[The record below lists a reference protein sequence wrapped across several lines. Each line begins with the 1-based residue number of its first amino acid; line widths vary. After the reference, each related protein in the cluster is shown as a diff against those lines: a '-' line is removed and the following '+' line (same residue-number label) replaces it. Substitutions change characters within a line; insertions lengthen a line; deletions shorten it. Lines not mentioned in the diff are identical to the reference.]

1 MKKKLTSVLL
11 FLAMSVGVV
20 SAQTSKVTGKVIGE
34 DGEPVI
40 GASIIVKGTTVGT
53 VTDFDGNFTLDVP
66 ANGKQLVISYIG
78 MKAKEVMVAPN
89 VNVTLAADTQNLD
102 EVVITGYGVTRKAA
116 FTGASQVVDSKILTR
131 TTDADP
137 VKALQG
143 SVAGFQMSAET
154 GQPGGFNSVK
164 IRGLGSFNSGTQPL
178 YVVDGVP
185 VTSGK
190 MGMRK
195 DEDATI
201 NPLATL
207 NPNDIESISVLKD
220 ATATSIYGAR
230 AANGVIVITTKKGK
244 SGATKF
250 NFSTKLGASMLPK
263 RNDYRMLNAEDW
275 VSFQTELLGNSE
287 FISKGNREEALAFIQ
302 SEDGLG
308 LAYDP
313 NANTDWYDE
322 VTRSG
327 FTQEYNLDVSGG
339 NDKLKFF
346 ISGGYYDELGTVI
359 GKDMKRYSGRLNI
372 ENQVNK
378 YIKIGLNATASYS
391 DMNNGAGGGYFSDPI
406 TQAYMQ
412 LPVQPVKDADGEWN
426 FNTVNGYNPVAQR
439 SERGDRNRSKQYKA
453 IVSPWLSATFKD
465 FTFTSRYGMDYLNI
479 KEFGLWSKMQPQ
491 GSDMNMMGEEGNIYT
506 TMWTW
511 TNTLNYIHAFGNHHL
526 NVMIGQEAQ
535 KATEENAYLAGSNYP
550 SDVVIT
556 VENAAKPSS
565 ASTSLRNYALASF
578 FANAEY
584 DYNDKYYLSG
594 SIRRDGSSRF
604 GANNK
609 WATFWSVGAKYRFFT
624 EEFMQPTSAW
634 LTNGT
639 LRASYGTTGN
649 QELDEWY
656 QALGL
661 YGFGYN
667 YQNRPGMVP
676 TQIANPNLR
685 WESTAKFNVGVELG
699 FFNRVSL
706 DVDYYINR
714 TTDMLFEVPLSRV
727 TGFESIMQNVGEMK
741 NSGVELTLNYNP
753 ISTQHFRWDM
763 SLNLT
768 HNKNEI
774 VKLSTDKPIETTT
787 TIREAGRPYNTF
799 KMVEYAGVNPETGA
813 QMWYKGTEGTET
825 TENYN
830 EAGKRYMGCADPK
843 VYGGFSNSFRLYDF
857 DLSFQF
863 NYSFGGKLYNSA
875 ARYDEN
881 TDNPFGNTTQYVF
894 DNMWRQ
900 PGDQTDVPAPVYGNI
915 TSHSSRYLM
924 NGSYIKLKTLQFGYN
939 LPGELVRQAHLG
951 SVRIYVTGDNLLTW
965 TLGKDFRGIDP
976 ETGSDGVIWWNYPVS
991 RKLMFGLNVSF

>member
-1 MKKKLTSVLL
+1 M
-11 FLAMSVGVV
+11 
-20 SAQTSKVTGKVIGE
+20 
-34 DGEPVI
+34 
-40 GASIIVKGTTVGT
+40 
-53 VTDFDGNFTLDVP
+53 
-66 ANGKQLVISYIG
+66 
-78 MKAKEVMVAPN
+78 
-89 VNVTLAADTQNLD
+89 
-102 EVVITGYGVTRKAA
+102 
-116 FTGASQVVDSKILTR
+116 
-131 TTDADP
+131 
-137 VKALQG
+137 
-143 SVAGFQMSAET
+143 
-154 GQPGGFNSVK
+154 
-164 IRGLGSFNSGTQPL
+164 
-178 YVVDGVP
+178 
-185 VTSGK
+185 
-190 MGMRK
+190 
-195 DEDATI
+195 
-201 NPLATL
+201 
-207 NPNDIESISVLKD
+207 
-220 ATATSIYGAR
+220 
-230 AANGVIVITTKKGK
+230 
-244 SGATKF
+244 
-250 NFSTKLGASMLPK
+250 
-263 RNDYRMLNAEDW
+263 
-275 VSFQTELLGNSE
+275 
-287 FISKGNREEALAFIQ
+287 
-302 SEDGLG
+302 
-308 LAYDP
+308 
-313 NANTDWYDE
+313 
-322 VTRSG
+322 
-327 FTQEYNLDVSGG
+327 
-339 NDKLKFF
+339 
-346 ISGGYYDELGTVI
+346 
-359 GKDMKRYSGRLNI
+359 
-372 ENQVNK
+372 
-378 YIKIGLNATASYS
+378 
-391 DMNNGAGGGYFSDPI
+391 
-406 TQAYMQ
+406 
-412 LPVQPVKDADGEWN
+412 
-426 FNTVNGYNPVAQR
+426 
-439 SERGDRNRSKQYKA
+439 
-453 IVSPWLSATFKD
+453 
-465 FTFTSRYGMDYLNI
+465 
-479 KEFGLWSKMQPQ
+479 
-491 GSDMNMMGEEGNIYT
+491 
-506 TMWTW
+506 
-511 TNTLNYIHAFGNHHL
+511 
-526 NVMIGQEAQ
+526 
-535 KATEENAYLAGSNYP
+535 
-550 SDVVIT
+550 IT

-609 WATFWSVGAKYRFFT
+609 WATFWSVGAKYRIT
-624 EEFMQPTSAW
+624 AEEFMQPASSW

-639 LRASYGTTGN
+639 IRASYGTTGN
-649 QELDEWY
+649 QELDQWY

-661 YGFGYN
+661 YGFGAN

-685 WESTAKFNVGVELG
+685 WESTSKFNVGVELG
-699 FFNRVSL
+699 FFNRLSL

-727 TGFESIMQNVGEMK
+727 TGFQSIMQNVGEMK

-774 VKLSTDKPIETTT
+774 VKLSTDKPIETNT

-939 LPGELVRQAHLG
+939 LPSEWAHKAHLG

-965 TLGKDFRGIDP
+965 TLGKDFRGLDP